1 MTRPATH
8 SHASWPGHFRVR
20 SGGLQAAAFHMA
32 GAVMSHCPASGIAP
46 CPDGVKN
53 PSDASARG
61 RTRSLSCS
69 PSNLRGRQGGQPAC
83 RSHIASWSMTPH
95 AHCSQQQAV
104 AARPTT
110 RSSSLF
116 PPLHALLALGNVC
129 DTLNKCDGVQGTVI
143 LGTKPLATNLSFI
156 VSQAL
161 RFVPRRRFSLKF
173 LPQNS
178 DPRLCGDF
186 VQQRPRQASPGRA
199 PPS

>member
-1 MTRPATH
+1 MSLKH
-8 SHASWPGHFRVR
+8 SDFSRKTPRFCRVR

-83 RSHIASWSMTPH
+83 RSHSASWSMTPR

-116 PPLHALLALGNVC
+116 VSTFSPPLRHRHGFTACSVAGRHRRLDTFQPHVPAGLRGPCPLGPGHRHRHASADELGPRPPCRPLALDSRHVRS
-129 DTLNKCDGVQGTVI
+129 K
-143 LGTKPLATNLSFI
+143 
-156 VSQAL
+156 
-161 RFVPRRRFSLKF
+161 R
-173 LPQNS
+173 
-178 DPRLCGDF
+178 
-186 VQQRPRQASPGRA
+186 
-199 PPS
+199 

>member
-1 MTRPATH
+1 MRRSARDSDLRYKAPGYKPKFHCLSSTPISPARLLDFVGLEVVDFRPPLFTC
-8 SHASWPGHFRVR
+8 
-20 SGGLQAAAFHMA
+20 MA

-83 RSHIASWSMTPH
+83 RSHSASWSMTPR

-116 PPLHALLALGNVC
+116 VSTFNYKRRTSAIYSGTAPRASHLG
-129 DTLNKCDGVQGTVI
+129 
-143 LGTKPLATNLSFI
+143 A
-156 VSQAL
+156 
-161 RFVPRRRFSLKF
+161 
-173 LPQNS
+173 S
-178 DPRLCGDF
+178 D
-186 VQQRPRQASPGRA
+186 
-199 PPS
+199 

>member
-1 MTRPATH
+1 
-8 SHASWPGHFRVR
+8 
-20 SGGLQAAAFHMA
+20 MA

-161 RFVPRRRFSLKF
+161 RF
-173 LPQNS
+173 LPQDSSILATRGNLQLRKL
-178 DPRLCGDF
+178 DDRGQDF
-186 VQQRPRQASPGRA
+186 AAAVGSENGALSAAAAAQRRASSG
-199 PPS
+199 

>member
-1 MTRPATH
+1 MTAAAAWAGVDLRASREPCIENEGRAVNKLDCPAY
-8 SHASWPGHFRVR
+8 SDSRIAMRRVR
-20 SGGLQAAAFHMA
+20 SGGLQAAAFHLA

-83 RSHIASWSMTPH
+83 RSHIASWSMMPH

-116 PPLHALLALGNVC
+116 VSTFLPPLRHRHGFTACSVAGRHRRLRWC
-129 DTLNKCDGVQGTVI
+129 QESFRRFRPRKD
-143 LGTKPLATNLSFI
+143 PLAELF
-156 VSQAL
+156 
-161 RFVPRRRFSLKF
+161 P
-173 LPQNS
+173 
-178 DPRLCGDF
+178 
-186 VQQRPRQASPGRA
+186 VQPPRA
-199 PPS
+199 PR